1 MNKLHRFNWLSI
13 FAFLVFFSTVL
24 QAQNLNKVS
33 IGFYNLENLFD
44 TIDTPEVRDTEFT
57 PLESKKWNSQKYY
70 EKLDNLAKVIAEVAI
85 SNTPEGL
92 AIVGLC
98 EVENKE
104 VVQDLVNH
112 PLLKARNYK
121 VAHINSPDKRGIDV
135 ALIYQASMF
144 EFESSFAFPL
154 KIEGKLDFYS
164 RDQLLVSGKLLGEE
178 IHFMVNHWPSRY
190 GGEERS
196 RSLRNAA
203 GELSRS
209 VSDFILNLDSDAK
222 IIIMGDL
229 NDDPHNESVAEHLKA
244 TGDKKLLS
252 KGYFYNPYAVL
263 HNPDHF
269 GSLAYRGKWNLF
281 DQIIVTPS
289 LTKAKRKK
297 WELTEA
303 SVFDAEFLKNQDGK
317 YKGFPFRTYAGNR
330 YLGGYS
336 DHLPVYI
343 ILER

>member
-1 MNKLHRFNWLSI
+1 MAKQNKFYWLGI
-13 FAFLVFFSTVL
+13 LAFLVFLSPVL
-24 QAQNLNKVS
+24 QAQNLQKVS

-57 PLESKKWNSQKYY
+57 PNSAKKWNSKLYF
-70 EKLDNLAKVIAEVAI
+70 EKLDNMAKVIAQVALDKT
-85 SNTPEGL
+85 SEGL

-104 VVQDLVNH
+104 VVEDLVNR

-121 VAHINSPDKRGIDV
+121 VVHINSPDKRGIDV

-144 EFESSFAFPL
+144 ELKSSFAFPL

-178 IHFMVNHWPSRY
+178 IHFLINHWPSRY

-196 RSLRNAA
+196 APMRNAA
-203 GELSRS
+203 ADLSRS
-209 VSDFILNLDSDAK
+209 ISDFILNLDSDAK

-229 NDDPHNESVAEHLKA
+229 NDDPHNASITEHLKA
-244 TGDKKLLS
+244 SGDKNLLS
-252 KGYFYNPYAVL
+252 QGYFYNPFAII
-263 HNPDHF
+263 HKPDSF

-281 DQIIVTPS
+281 DQIIVSPA
-289 LTKAKRKK
+289 LLKAKRKK
-297 WELTEA
+297 WHLTE
-303 SVFDAEFLKNQDGK
+303 SFVFDADFLKNADGK
-317 YKGFPFRTYAGNR
+317 YKGFPFRTYAGSY

-343 ILER
+343 LLER